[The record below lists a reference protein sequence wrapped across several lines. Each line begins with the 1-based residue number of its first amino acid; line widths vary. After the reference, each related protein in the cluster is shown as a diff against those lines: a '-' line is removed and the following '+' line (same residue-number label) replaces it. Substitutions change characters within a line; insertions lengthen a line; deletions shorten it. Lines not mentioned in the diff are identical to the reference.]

1 MFFAAADES
10 LNLGRPRGRPVGVGV
25 CFGPFLG
32 GRPTGR
38 GVLTTGVVVVVVVVV
53 VVGRG
58 ERNLVTTG
66 STESLS
72 VSLGVSCWT
81 MRFLKGRLFT
91 CAFFCN

>member
-1 MFFAAADES
+1 MFFAADDES

-25 CFGPFLG
+25 CLGPFLG

-38 GVLTTGVVVVVVVVV
+38 GVLTTTGVVVVVVV

-58 ERNLVTTG
+58 ERSLVTTG